1 MSETQTQTPLKFDL
15 SLNLPYNEELE
26 YLDELKTNIRKFN
39 GKIELLD
46 LTSKEV
52 SSLKD
57 LEKKNQVIINKCL
70 VNKKQD
76 CFYTVWIKNKYS
88 YYVTVGG
95 LMKALNR
102 FNVKKAFIRV
112 NYGYSLR
119 TENKEVLENEQ

>member
-1 MSETQTQTPLKFDL
+1 MSETQSQTLLNFDL
-15 SLNLPYNEELE
+15 SLYLPYNEELD

-39 GKIELLD
+39 GKIELID

-57 LEKKNQVIINKCL
+57 LEQKNQVIINKCL
-70 VNKKQD
+70 VNKKQEY
-76 CFYTVWIKNKYS
+76 FYTVWIKNKYS

-102 FNVKKAFIRV
+102 FSVKKAFIRV

-119 TENKEVLENEQ
+119 TDNKGVLENE

>member
-1 MSETQTQTPLKFDL
+1 MSETQTQTLLNFDL
-15 SLNLPYNEELE
+15 SLYLPYNEELE
-26 YLDELKTNIRKFN
+26 YLDELKTDIRKFN

-57 LEKKNQVIINKCL
+57 LEQKNQVIINKCL
-70 VNKKQD
+70 VNKKQEY
-76 CFYTVWIKNKYS
+76 FYTVWIKNKYS
-88 YYVTVGG
+88 YYVTVCG

-102 FNVKKAFIRV
+102 FSVKKAFIRV

-119 TENKEVLENEQ
+119 TDNKGVLENE

>member
-1 MSETQTQTPLKFDL
+1 MSETQSQTLLNFDL
-15 SLNLPYNEELE
+15 SLYLPYNEELE

-39 GKIELLD
+39 GKIELID

-57 LEKKNQVIINKCL
+57 LEQKNQVIINKCL
-70 VNKKQD
+70 VNKKQEY
-76 CFYTVWIKNKYS
+76 FYTVWIKNKYS

-102 FNVKKAFIRV
+102 FSVKKAFIRV

-119 TENKEVLENEQ
+119 TDNKGVLENE

>member
-1 MSETQTQTPLKFDL
+1 MSETQTQTLLNFDL
-15 SLNLPYNEELE
+15 SLYLPYNEELE

-57 LEKKNQVIINKCL
+57 LEQKNQVIINKCL
-70 VNKKQD
+70 VNKKQEY
-76 CFYTVWIKNKYS
+76 FYTVWIKNKYS

-102 FNVKKAFIRV
+102 LSVKKAFIRI

-119 TENKEVLENEQ
+119 TDNKGVLENE